1 MDRQVKEALNK
12 LNKLREEWM
21 EQLSHLTDEDLD
33 ITADD
38 DYWTIRKWLYR
49 MIDHEAIHMGQMVR
63 NRRTI
68 EPVWKAAV
76 RWREIDRL
84 MGELYRL
91 RGQVTSELVGLS
103 DELFETQPGEGK
115 WSIKEILEHLAQA
128 EKGYVKQIK
137 ELKGN
142 KDTNSSS

>member
-1 MDRQVKEALNK
+1 MDKQVKESLDR

-21 EQLSHLTDEDLD
+21 EQFSHLTDEDLD
-33 ITADD
+33 VTADD
-38 DYWTIRKWLYR
+38 GYWSIRKWLYR
-49 MIDHEAIHMGQMVR
+49 MIDHEIIHMGQMVR
-63 NRRTI
+63 TRRSI

-91 RGQVTSELVGLS
+91 RGQVASELVGLS

-115 WSIKEILEHLAQA
+115 WSIKEILEHLEQA
-128 EKGYVKQIK
+128 EKYYVAQIK
-137 ELKGN
+137 ELKKSN
-142 KDTNSSS
+142 

>member
-1 MDRQVKEALNK
+1 MDKQVKEALDK

-21 EQLSHLTDEDLD
+21 EQLSHLTDEDLN

-38 DYWTIRKWLYR
+38 DYWTVRKWLYR
-49 MIDHEAIHMGQMVR
+49 MIDHEAIHMGQIVR
-63 NRRTI
+63 TRRSI

-91 RGQVTSELVGLS
+91 RGQVASELVGLS
-103 DELFETQPGEGK
+103 DELFATQPGEEK
-115 WSIKEILEHLAQA
+115 WSIQAILEHLEQA
-128 EKGYVKQIK
+128 EKYYVKQIK
-137 ELKGN
+137 ALKEDKHNGLPG
-142 KDTNSSS
+142 

>member
-1 MDRQVKEALNK
+1 MDKQVKEALDK

-38 DYWTIRKWLYR
+38 GYWTIKKWLYR
-49 MIDHEAIHMGQMVR
+49 MIDHEAIHMGQIVR
-63 NRRTI
+63 TRRSI

-91 RGQVTSELVGLS
+91 RGQVASELVGLS
-103 DELFETQPGEGK
+103 DELLTTQPGEGK
-115 WSIKEILEHLAQA
+115 WSIKEILEHLGQA
-128 EKGYVKQIK
+128 EKYYVEQIK
-137 ELKGN
+137 ALKGN
-142 KDTNSSS
+142 KKE